1 MSANIRKLVVVVD
14 ETRVEMGRRIEP
26 ATRRAVAMAV
36 IENPYSGRYA
46 ENLDELAAIG
56 EELGG
61 LLGEQCVKALGIQP
75 EQAESYGKA
84 AIVGEAGELE
94 HAAAIL
100 HPKLGAPL
108 RKAVQKGAAL
118 VPSSKKMGGIGSAID
133 VPLGHKDAAF
143 VRSHFDAVEARVS
156 DAPRANEIVVAVAVT
171 DSGRPLPRVGG
182 LQVSEIKG
190 EDGLR

>member
-1 MSANIRKLVVVVD
+1 MSATIRKIIVQVD
-14 ETRVEMGRRIEP
+14 EIRMEMGKPIDP
-26 ATRRAVAMAV
+26 PTRRALAMAV
-36 IENPYSGRYA
+36 IHNPFAGSYT
-46 ENLDELAAIG
+46 ENLDELIAIG

-61 LLGEQCVKALGIQP
+61 LLGDKCVQALGISP
-75 EQAESYGKA
+75 SQAQSYGKA

-108 RKAVQKGAAL
+108 RLAVEKGAAL
-118 VPSSKKMGGIGSAID
+118 VPSSKKRGGLGTAID

-143 VRSHFDAVEARVS
+143 VRSHFDAMEARVA
-156 DAPRANEIVVAVAVT
+156 DAPRANEIVGAVVVT

-182 LQVSEIKG
+182 LQIHDIKG